1 MARVD
6 PNAIIALV
14 QARVKRVLDLAEL
27 AVPAEKFERFRTLVL
42 DEFGHKG
49 FQSDLSARLPPG
61 ESDMDRHGMGR
72 IESGKKGG
80 SR

>member
-6 PNAIIALV
+6 SGAIVALL
-14 QARVKRVLDLAEL
+14 QTRVKRVLDFAEL
-27 AVPAEKFERFRTLVL
+27 AVPADKFERFRTLVL

-49 FQSDLSARLPPG
+49 FQSDLAAHVAPDG
-61 ESDMDRHGMGR
+61 IDTDRHGVGR
-72 IESGKKGG
+72 IDSGRKGG

>member
-1 MARVD
+1 MTRLD
-6 PNAIIALV
+6 PRAIIALV
-14 QARVKRVLDLAEL
+14 QARVKRVLDFAEL

-49 FQSDLSARLPPG
+49 FQSDLTAQLAPG
-61 ESDMDRHGMGR
+61 EIDTGRQGMGR
-72 IESGKKGG
+72 SDTGKEGG

>member
-1 MARVD
+1 MMTKLD
-6 PNAIIALV
+6 PRAVIALL
-14 QARVKRVLDLAEL
+14 QARVKRVLDFAEM

-49 FQSDLSARLPPG
+49 FQSDLAAQLPPG
-61 ESDMDRHGMGR
+61 EIDMVRHGMGR

-80 SR
+80 S